1 MTVYLVID
9 EEIDLMVQCESPE
22 GRKELGKLMRSVS
35 LQAVNEALK
44 GLFKFQVKVP

>member
-9 EEIDLMVQCESPE
+9 EEIDLMIECESPE
-22 GRKELGKLMRSVS
+22 KRKEIGRLMRAVT

-44 GLFKFQVKVP
+44 GLFKFKVNVP